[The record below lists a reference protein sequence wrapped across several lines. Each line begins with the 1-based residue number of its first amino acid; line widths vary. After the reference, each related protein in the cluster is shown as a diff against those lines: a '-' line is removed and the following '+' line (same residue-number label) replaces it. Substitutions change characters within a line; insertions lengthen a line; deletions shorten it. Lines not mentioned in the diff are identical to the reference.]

1 VPLLLIVPFL
11 KGLWGPFSLKPPHIG
26 NQGPLYDRSFKGDT
40 GSLAKTFGIDMFKS
54 SGFFWILKR

>member
-1 VPLLLIVPFL
+1 VPFL